1 MASLFGPVYV
11 ADLRALPRDL
21 RVRAAAM
28 VREIEANPQPD
39 GVFKRAAPPPFKT
52 GTIVAIARRLA
63 VRYAIDAGGLR
74 FYRVQ
79 IVDP

>member
-1 MASLFGPVYV
+1 MLSKA
-11 ADLRALPRDL
+11 L

-39 GVFKRAAPPPFKT
+39 GVFKRVAPPPFKA

-63 VRYAIDAGGLR
+63 VRYAIDTGGLR

-79 IVDP
+79 VVDP

>member
-39 GVFKRAAPPPFKT
+39 GVFKRAAPPPFKA
-52 GTIVAIARRLA
+52 GTIVAIARRLT
-63 VRYAIDAGGLR
+63 V
-74 FYRVQ
+74 
-79 IVDP
+79 

>member
-1 MASLFGPVYV
+1 MASLFGPVYL

-63 VRYAIDAGGLR
+63 VRYAIDADGLR

>member
-1 MASLFGPVYV
+1 MASLFGPVYL
-11 ADLRALPRDL
+11 ADLRALPREL

-28 VREIEANPQPD
+28 VGEIEANPQPD

-63 VRYAIDAGGLR
+63 GRYAIDADGLR

>member
-1 MASLFGPVYV
+1 MASVFGPVYLV
-11 ADLRALPRDL
+11 DLRALPPQL
-21 RVRAAAM
+21 RVRASRM

-52 GTIVAIARRLA
+52 GTIVAISRGLA
-63 VRYAIDAGGLR
+63 VRYAIDSGGLR

-79 IVDP
+79 IVDS